1 MLAIVPTFRPDP
13 TELTDLVA
21 TLLRQ
26 DVPVLL
32 VDDGS
37 PCTSDEALRSAHAA
51 GAAVLRHPANEGIA
65 RGLNDGLRAATQ
77 AGARWLLTVD
87 QDSDVCGDYIER
99 LMAAADRASEALGS
113 QRVGAVAAG
122 SIADASGGLSYPVR
136 MVGATLT
143 TPEVIQTGTL
153 WDVQAMTAVGGFDE
167 TLGID
172 AVDAAACLRLRQ
184 TGRSIVLA
192 EGLTVHHRLGD
203 GRQVRVLGRSVLSSG
218 HHAQRRT
225 TMVRNRLRLFPAEF
239 AQDPVHALRTI
250 RRVAVNTVL
259 AVTIEDDRWAKAKA
273 SARGLIPSRE
283 EWPVRALPAKPVNAP
298 EPAKLDQIAFG
309 E

>member
-1 MLAIVPTFRPDP
+1 MPTYRPDP
-13 TELTDLVA
+13 TELTDLVSA
-21 TLLRQ
+21 LLRQ
-26 DVPVLL
+26 DVPVLV

-37 PCTSDEALRSAHAA
+37 PCTSDDALRSVHEA
-51 GAAVLRHPANEGIA
+51 GAAVVRHPANAGIA
-65 RGLNDGLRAATQ
+65 RGLNDGLRAAAQ

-87 QDSDVCGDYIER
+87 QDSDVCGDYVVR
-99 LMAAADRASEALGS
+99 LTAAADRASEALGPH
-113 QRVGAVAAG
+113 RVGAVAAG

-136 MVGATLT
+136 RVGAILT

-153 WDVQAMTAVGGFDE
+153 WDVQAMTALGGFDE

-192 EGLTVHHRLGD
+192 EGLSVKHRIGA

-218 HHAQRRT
+218 HQAHRRT

-259 AVTIEDDRWAKAKA
+259 AVTIEEDRWAKAKA
-273 SARGLIPSRE
+273 SARGLIPTRGD
-283 EWPVRALPAKPVNAP
+283 WPMRALPTKPVNAP
-298 EPAKLDQIAFG
+298 DSPRLDPIAFG